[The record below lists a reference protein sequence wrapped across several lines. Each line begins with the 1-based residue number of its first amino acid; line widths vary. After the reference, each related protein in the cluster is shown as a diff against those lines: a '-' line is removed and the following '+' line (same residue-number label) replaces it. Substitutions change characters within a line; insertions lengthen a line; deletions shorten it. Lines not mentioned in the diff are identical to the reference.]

1 MLFHHYVI
9 NDDLVFYPHK
19 RIIHCISTKKK
30 NVLHTSGSL
39 CLKLIVDKKGRTV
52 TQAEIMDIGWGN
64 RVVTQASYY
73 QCLVNLRKQ
82 ILDTGFT
89 ENVVVTVPR
98 EGIRINDELKVK
110 IVSPAPAPELM
121 PAAESELKPPP
132 ERQPERLMP
141 VVYRHPLSTKNRKY
155 PLKIT
160 LFCITAIISMLAIYI
175 CKNSNSYQ
183 SDKYAFSAYPGTDKC
198 YQFSKQTAKKLRALS
213 ADTLKKYGYTCKP
226 DKKYLIHK
234 LASSPQL
241 SFFIC
246 HDDKKNKH
254 CKSATIIQ

>member
-30 NVLHTSGSL
+30 TVLHTSGSL
-39 CLKLIVDKKGRTV
+39 CLKLIVDKKGHTV

-98 EGIRINDELKVK
+98 EGIRLNDELKVK
-110 IVSPAPAPELM
+110 IVSPAPSPELV
-121 PAAESELKPPP
+121 PTDESELKPPP
-132 ERQPERLMP
+132 EWQPERQMP
-141 VVYRHPLSTKNRKY
+141 VVYKHSLSMKYRKY
-155 PLKIT
+155 PLQIT
-160 LFCITAIISMLAIYI
+160 LLCMTAIISMFAIYI
-175 CKNSNSYQ
+175 YKNSNSFQ
-183 SDKYAFSAYPGTDKC
+183 ADKYAFSAYPGIEKC
-198 YQFSKQTAKKLRALS
+198 YQFSKQTARSLRAQS
-213 ADTLKKYGYTCKP
+213 AEILKNYGYTCKP

-234 LASSPQL
+234 LVSSPQL

-246 HDDKKNKH
+246 HDDKKRKH